1 MGNFVERA
9 VMTKPFQKY
18 AKILLDNGFSQP
30 LDYGID
36 SEKISLVEK
45 GTCVQVPVRGVLR
58 LGIVIELVEH
68 SKFDKVLPI
77 HQIVHDKPLITKPL
91 FELALWISRYYQTP
105 LSKVIKLFSPKAV
118 RKDIGHKEQ
127 KAVRRKKTLE
137 ELRNYCI
144 GIRQKK
150 PAQAKVIDEMLKV
163 EKEIFLSELLEKA
176 KVSRSSIS
184 SLVKEGLLE
193 LLDLKVSRNP
203 LEKAEYFPSKPKKL
217 NPEQTLALSEIQ
229 KSLQSK
235 TFSPYLLYGVT
246 GSGKTEVYMQAI
258 DYALSEQKQCLMLV
272 PEIALTTQTIE
283 KFKSRFKDQIAVLHH
298 RLSDGERFDVWHDIR
313 NGKVSIVI
321 GARSA
326 IFAPLDHVGLIIVDE
341 EHESSYKQ
349 NEEMPTY
356 HARDVAVMRAKMQG
370 ATVVLGTA
378 TPSLE
383 SYHNV
388 LMKKYTLLEMPSRVN
403 SKALPKIE
411 LIDMKREQEKAKG
424 FTLFSSSLL
433 DEIKKRYQ
441 RGEQS
446 LLFLNRRGY
455 HTSLL
460 CPECGYIEKCPHC
473 EISLTFHR
481 KRDLLTCHLCDY
493 QIKPPRSCR
502 DCKKEALKFKGVGT
516 ENVET
521 QLRKIFP
528 EIRTLRMDS
537 DTTKHQGSYE
547 KLYYNFR
554 NQKADVLIG
563 TQMIAKGL
571 HFPNVTLVGILN
583 CDQQLNLPDF
593 KASETTF
600 QMIMQVSGRAGRGE
614 LDGKVIIQT
623 FHPEN
628 TILSQAKESDYLSF
642 YQREVESRKFFHY
655 PPFTHL
661 IKLVFKGK
669 DEKKTESVA
678 KKFYQKLSWIKGN
691 NAEVFEP
698 LPCGYPKIK
707 EVYRFQI
714 LMKGNQIY
722 LLNQYIERVKAELQ
736 IPKSIRILV
745 DVDPSS
751 TFF

>member
-1 MGNFVERA
+1 
-9 VMTKPFQKY
+9 MTKPFPKY

-30 LDYGID
+30 LDYGVD
-36 SEKISLVEK
+36 SEKISHIEK
-45 GTCVQVPVRGVLR
+45 GTCVQVFVRGILR
-58 LGIVIELVEH
+58 LGIVVELVDE
-68 SKFDKVLPI
+68 SEFKRVLPI
-77 HQIVHDKPLITKPL
+77 HQIIHDKPLITPSL
-91 FELALWISRYYQTP
+91 FELAQWISKYYQTP
-105 LSKVIKLFSPKAV
+105 LAKVMKLFSPKAV
-118 RKDIGHKEQ
+118 RKGMGHKEQ

-137 ELRNYCI
+137 ELRNYCV

-163 EKEIFLSELLEKA
+163 EKEIFLSELLEKT

-184 SLVKEGLLE
+184 SLVKDGLLE
-193 LLDLKVSRNP
+193 LLDLKISRNP

-217 NPEQTLALSEIQ
+217 NLEQGRALQEIQ
-229 KSLQSK
+229 KSLQEK
-235 TFSPYLLYGVT
+235 IFKPYLLYGVT

-258 DYALSEQKQCLMLV
+258 DYALSMQQQCLMLV

-283 KFKSRFKDQIAVLHH
+283 KFKSRFKDKIAVLHH
-298 RLSDGERFDVWHDIR
+298 RLSDGERFDAWHEIR
-313 NGKVSIVI
+313 DGKISIVI

-326 IFAPLDHVGLIIVDE
+326 IFAPLDHVGLVIVDE

-356 HARDVAVMRAKMQG
+356 HARDVAVMRAKMQN

-383 SYHNV
+383 SFQNA
-388 LMKKYTLLEMPSRVN
+388 LTKKYTLLELPSRAN

-411 LIDMKREQEKAKG
+411 LVDMKREAEKAKG

-433 DEIKKRYQ
+433 DEIKKRFQ
-441 RGEQS
+441 KGEQS

-460 CPECGYIEKCPHC
+460 CPECGHIEKCPHC

-493 QIKPPRSCR
+493 QIKPPRSCKE
-502 DCKKEALKFKGVGT
+502 CKKEALKFKGVGT
-516 ENVET
+516 ENVEM
-521 QLRKIFP
+521 QLRRIFP

-537 DTTKHQGSYE
+537 DTTRHQGSYE

-563 TQMIAKGL
+563 TQMVAKGL

-600 QMIMQVSGRAGRGE
+600 QMIMQVSGRAGRGDI
-614 LDGKVIIQT
+614 DGKVIIQT

-628 TILSQAKESDYLSF
+628 TVLNQAKQNDYLAF
-642 YQREVESRKFFHY
+642 FNNEIESRKFFHY

-661 IKLVFKGK
+661 VKLVFRGK
-669 DEKKTESVA
+669 DEKKTESWA
-678 KKFYQKLSWIKGN
+678 KQFYHKLSRTVGK

-698 LPCGYPKIK
+698 LPCGYPKVK
-707 EVYRFQI
+707 ETYRFQI
-714 LMKGNQIY
+714 LIKGNQIY
-722 LLNQYIERVKAELQ
+722 YLNQQIERVKIELKVPQ
-736 IPKSIRILV
+736 SVRILV
-745 DVDPSS
+745 DIDPAS